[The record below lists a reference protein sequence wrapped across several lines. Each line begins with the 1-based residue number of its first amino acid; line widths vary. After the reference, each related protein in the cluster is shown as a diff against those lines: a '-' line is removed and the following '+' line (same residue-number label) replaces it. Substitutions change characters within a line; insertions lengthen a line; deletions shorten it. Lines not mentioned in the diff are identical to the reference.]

1 MLSVSERDVRIIFR
15 KLQEK
20 YDQNKNSG
28 IIMEHGKKEIDAMK
42 NIITI
47 QHTQS
52 VHHTNGMVG
61 SWTDWELTEIG
72 KQQADNIG
80 RNLKAELVG
89 KDFIMYSS
97 DLLRAKQTAEIIAEH
112 LCIIPI
118 FKMELKERNLGKCCG
133 KSIQWLRD
141 NIECQEKT
149 IDDRLFSDA
158 ESRRDEWNR
167 LKPFFDSIMSDNS
180 ENIII
185 VSHGDLLSVFNSMFL
200 GLSVESINNGEIF
213 GLSGGVS
220 EMFENN
226 EGKRFIKRISD
237 MSYIR

>member
-1 MLSVSERDVRIIFR
+1 
-15 KLQEK
+15 
-20 YDQNKNSG
+20 
-28 IIMEHGKKEIDAMK
+28 MK
-42 NIITI
+42 NIITV

-52 VHHTNGMVG
+52 VHYTNGMVG
-61 SWTDWELTEIG
+61 SWTDWELTETG
-72 KQQADNIG
+72 KQQADSIG
-80 RNLKAELVG
+80 RNLKAELAG
-89 KDFIMYSS
+89 KNVIMYSS
-97 DLLRAKQTAEIIAEH
+97 DLLRAKQTAQIIAEH
-112 LCIIPI
+112 LGITPI
-118 FKMELKERNLGKCCG
+118 FKSELKERNLGKCCG
-133 KSIQWLRD
+133 KSVQWLRD

-167 LKPFFDSIMSDNS
+167 LKPFFDDIMSDDS

-185 VSHGDLLSVFNSMFL
+185 VSHGDLLSIFNTMFL
-200 GLSVESINNGEIF
+200 GLTVESINNGEIF

-220 EMFENN
+220 HMFENN